1 MRPSDPHRPLRR
13 RSASARRPGA
23 AVLRGLVDRA
33 GIDPA
38 TQDVILGCASQA
50 GEDKRDVARMAL
62 LRPTSVEAAG

>member
-1 MRPSDPHRPLRR
+1 
-13 RSASARRPGA
+13 
-23 AVLRGLVDRA
+23 VLRGLVDRA